1 VLLAVLSWTGGARAS
16 AAASSRTA
24 GGCLS
29 PPQGPL
35 TAPTDDPFY
44 SAPEPLP
51 VGVPGTV
58 IRSRPICVASPTIE
72 LPYEAWQLMYLSTG
86 AEDAAGAISDDHA
99 VPTVDIATIVVPL
112 TPFVDGSRPLV
123 SYQVAEDADSEL
135 SAPSYMLRQP
145 SPRFDQELWVQ
156 FLSQGIAVVIPDFE
170 GLASE
175 QMAGTQNAH
184 AVLDAIRAAEQF
196 APAQL
201 GGDATAVGL
210 WGYSGGAFATGWAS
224 ELAASYAPE
233 LHIEGV
239 AEGGVPADLK
249 ELLDDLNATPFA
261 SLPIGALVGTAIAY
275 PNFFYDEAPDPG
287 NDEIGG
293 ADRTGID
300 TVFNTLG
307 QSLVDTY
314 RSGGSAPYY
323 ANIDTYTWCGC
334 NPLNH
339 ALEFPGIADLIALDD
354 LGQPGHVP
362 NAPAYIYEAYF
373 DELIPYPGVQRLVD
387 TYCDEDADA
396 VFRVDY
402 ASEHIT
408 LAVTGS
414 SAALGFL
421 TLRFEGRNLPTTC
434 PLPFHGGA
442 PVNPP
447 LYGSPMVKA

>member
-1 VLLAVLSWTGGARAS
+1 MMVFSGRASSRILGGAWVLLAVLSWTGGARAS

-184 AVLDAIRAAEQF
+184 AVL
-196 APAQL
+196 
-201 GGDATAVGL
+201 
-210 WGYSGGAFATGWAS
+210 
-224 ELAASYAPE
+224 
-233 LHIEGV
+233 
-239 AEGGVPADLK
+239 
-249 ELLDDLNATPFA
+249 
-261 SLPIGALVGTAIAY
+261 
-275 PNFFYDEAPDPG
+275 
-287 NDEIGG
+287 
-293 ADRTGID
+293 
-300 TVFNTLG
+300 
-307 QSLVDTY
+307 
-314 RSGGSAPYY
+314 
-323 ANIDTYTWCGC
+323 
-334 NPLNH
+334 
-339 ALEFPGIADLIALDD
+339 
-354 LGQPGHVP
+354 
-362 NAPAYIYEAYF
+362 
-373 DELIPYPGVQRLVD
+373 
-387 TYCDEDADA
+387 
-396 VFRVDY
+396 
-402 ASEHIT
+402 
-408 LAVTGS
+408 
-414 SAALGFL
+414 
-421 TLRFEGRNLPTTC
+421 
-434 PLPFHGGA
+434 
-442 PVNPP
+442 
-447 LYGSPMVKA
+447 